1 MADRFPLIVNETSRR
16 IEEIIS
22 GDNLDLT
29 NNGISISS
37 NTGNAGDYL
46 QSTGSG
52 LTWTTAGDVY
62 LDATQ
67 TLTNKTLESCI
78 ISGAS
83 NTISG
88 IENSSIV
95 NSFITINGTA
105 IALGGSATTP
115 NDDTTYSVSVV
126 DGASSSQK
134 GIRLTAGGSGSGN
147 DDVFI
152 GVTSPSTIPA
162 GQKAVSLYIDRS
174 GDSINLSATAEDA
187 DTITRFRGGTTGLYV
202 DGDVT
207 LTASGSS
214 TVTQVGN
221 TINVESTYIDTI
233 TELRGT
239 TSGVF
244 TSGQITFT
252 NSGATTITQSQSGTE
267 IDISSVDTISRLR
280 ATGANGGSYFSG
292 DFDLIPGTNVDLV
305 QSNNTVTINSSFTNT
320 VTSLKEDTSGT
331 FQTGNIV
338 FLGSGATTVTQ
349 GTDGNGD
356 TTFTIS
362 SINSDTGATLNASG
376 GLILQGTNFR
386 LRNYN
391 NLDDST
397 IMKWDNSNDQ
407 LTNSIITD
415 DGSTVT
421 VDGDLIVTGAT
432 STIESQTVV
441 IADSQIE
448 LRKGNNLT
456 GVDAGI
462 QVNRTTNSSGIVTA
476 FNSLLWTEVGGYWRS
491 YDGSVSHRFVT
502 ENESQILTNKQL
514 TSPVLT
520 TPSLGAATATSI
532 NGLLINQTA
541 NANLSVASNKTFSC
555 NNTLTLTGTDTAS
568 INFNNGGTVAY
579 RTDKLSS
586 FANTTSS
593 ELRGIVTDET
603 GAGSLVFN
611 TSPSITSS
619 IVTGSNSFDVFNTT
633 ALTINAFGA
642 ATTINIGDATGT
654 TTFPGAVV
662 IEGATTLGDQN
673 GDVIDV
679 VGVLDSVN
687 NDIIIRGSSLAPMR
701 IGRGNN
707 AIDSNT
713 AVGFDA
719 LGSNTTGSQ
728 NTAYGYEALATVN
741 AGFGNTGIG
750 HKALNVV
757 GVGDYNTSVGRDSS
771 LNLTSGNNNTAIGV
785 GALSENSTG
794 SHNVCI
800 GYFAG
805 FNCLGTG
812 NVLIGPADSETST
825 DATYQPPSIT
835 GDRQLVI
842 GSGDGL
848 WIRGDNNFDV
858 TIPKNFNVGQNLIVS
873 GDLTINGTTT
883 TINSNSI
890 EIDDKTLVLAAV
902 VTENVT
908 ATVVDS
914 NLTITGVTPMTGI
927 IEGMA
932 VSSNTEG
939 VTVSGTIAS
948 ISGNSITLVNG
959 STVTGSSGSTSLTIT
974 GPSDTSADGGGLIV
988 KGATDKTI
996 LWVDATDAW
1005 TLTEHLDIPSAKE
1018 YRVGNVLVA
1027 KNGEIGPASGTWK
1040 LNAGVTQADATIFT
1054 FNGTGA
1060 VRVPVGNDAARPT
1073 GGNEALGQIRF
1084 STQDSANIF
1093 EGYNGTAWT
1102 KIGGSATVSSTAPS
1116 SQTQGDLWYDSDDG
1130 RLFIYYNDGSTSQWV
1145 DASPNGVP
1153 TDLVVEGTATFNG
1166 ITTQKT
1172 RLNVVSNTSGAG
1184 PSSGIGILNIEPSAS
1199 GTKDAFLKFRDAF
1212 DFDGT
1217 LTSGGVALDCRNS
1230 ANTTGRTFIIRG
1242 DEIRLWTN
1250 SGDRF
1255 RFEDTVFR
1263 PGADNVIDLGSAS
1276 ARWANIYSADL
1287 QLSNE
1292 GSANEVDGTWGQYTI
1307 QEGEEDLF
1315 LINRRSGKKYKFM
1328 LQEVN

>member
-16 IEEIIS
+16 IEELIS
-22 GDNLDLT
+22 GDNLELT
-29 NNGISISS
+29 GNGIVIS
-37 NTGNAGDYL
+37 GDLGAGKYL
-46 QSTGSG
+46 KSDGTQV
-52 LTWTTAGDVY
+52 LWDAPGDVY
-62 LDATQ
+62 LTQ
-67 TLTNKTLESCI
+67 NQTITNKTLESSFL
-78 ISGAS
+78 SG
-83 NTISG
+83 NTNTFTDIP
-88 IENSSIV
+88 NSALI
-95 NSFITINGTA
+95 NSEITINGTA
-105 IALGGSATTP
+105 ISLGGSATTP
-115 NDDTTYSVSVV
+115 NDNTTYAISAQ
-126 DGASSSQK
+126 DGTNASQK
-134 GIRLTAGGSGSGN
+134 VIRLSAGGSGTG
-147 DDVFI
+147 DDDISIAVEAYT
-152 GVTSPSTIPA
+152 GTLPA
-162 GQKAVSLYIDRS
+162 DHKVANLYIDRS
-174 GDSINLSATAEDA
+174 GDQITLSASAEDK
-187 DTITRFRGGTTGLYV
+187 DTITRVAASGGVLLT
-202 DGDVT
+202 GDVT
-207 LTASGSS
+207 FDAGAFTTVQQSGSTITIS
-214 TVTQVGN
+214 GENDN
-221 TINVESTYIDTI
+221 TITRV
-233 TELRGT
+233 TETVSGNGT
-239 TSGVF
+239 LVSGDVFF
-244 TSGQITFT
+244 TSGST
-252 NSGATTITQSQSGTE
+252 NLTIAQTGNSFE
-267 IDISSVDTISRLR
+267 FDSVDTISRLR
-280 ATGANGGSYFSG
+280 ATGGNGGSYFSG

-305 QSNNTVTINSSFTNT
+305 QANNTVTINSSFTDT
-320 VTSLKEDTSGT
+320 ITSLKEDTAGT

-338 FLGSGATTVTQ
+338 FLGAGATTVTQ

-362 SINSDTGATLNASG
+362 SVNSDTGATLNASG

-397 IMKWDNSNDQ
+397 VMKWDNSNDQ

-462 QVNRTTNSSGIVTA
+462 QVNRITNSSGIVTS

-514 TSPVLT
+514 TSPILT

-532 NGLLINQTA
+532 NGLLISQTV
-541 NANLSVASNKTFSC
+541 NASLSVASNKTFTC

-579 RTDKLSS
+579 RTDKLSA

-593 ELRGIVTDET
+593 ELRGIITDET

-687 NDIIIRGSSLAPMR
+687 NDIIIRGTSLAPMR
-701 IGRGNN
+701 VGRGNN

-728 NTAYGYEALATVN
+728 NTAFGYEALTTVN

-785 GALSENSTG
+785 GSLSENSTG

-805 FNCLGTG
+805 YNCLGTG

-873 GDLTINGTTT
+873 GNLTINGTTT

-890 EIDDKTLVLAAV
+890 EVDDKTLVLAAV

-988 KGATDKTI
+988 KGQTDKTI

-1005 TLTEHLDIPSAKE
+1005 TLTEHLDIPSSKE

-1027 KNGEIGPASGTWK
+1027 KNGEIGPTTGTWK
-1040 LNAGVTQADATIFT
+1040 LNAGVTQADTTIFT

-1060 VRVPVGNDAARPT
+1060 VRVPVGDDAARPT
-1073 GGNEALGQIRF
+1073 GGNESLGQIRF
-1084 STQDSANIF
+1084 STQDSANVF
-1093 EGYNGTAWT
+1093 EGYNGTTWA
-1102 KIGGSATVSSTAPS
+1102 KIGGSATVSSGAPS
-1116 SQTQGDLWYDSDDG
+1116 TQTQGDLWYDTDDG
-1130 RLFIYYNDGSTSQWV
+1130 RLFIYYNDGNTSQWV
-1145 DASPNGVP
+1145 DASPYGFP
-1153 TDLVVEGTATFNG
+1153 DDLVVTGDITPDTDAT
-1166 ITTQKT
+1166 
-1172 RLNVVSNTSGAG
+1172 SN
-1184 PSSGIGILNIEPSAS
+1184 
-1199 GTKDAFLKFRDAF
+1199 
-1212 DFDGT
+1212 
-1217 LTSGGVALDCRNS
+1217 
-1230 ANTTGRTFIIRG
+1230 
-1242 DEIRLWTN
+1242 
-1250 SGDRF
+1250 
-1255 RFEDTVFR
+1255 
-1263 PGADNVIDLGSAS
+1263 LGSPTK
-1276 ARWANIYSADL
+1276 RWANIYSADL

-1292 GSANEVDGTWGQYTI
+1292 GSANDVDGTWGQYTI
-1307 QEGEEDLF
+1307 QEGEDDLF